1 MGMWPMDWEM
11 DHDSLISAGS
21 ALQKLRMYPYFDV
34 AHYLLASLVWYGV
47 FYSPFDIVHK
57 LISFKLIKVVVSIA
71 KEVQRTHKI
80 SHGVAYAA
88 KLYPESYMVQV
99 LVGVAKGAGSGVVK
113 IVEQLVRGTWVP
125 SQHEML
131 RPSFTTKACVVAALV
146 FTLERN
152 SMYVTAP
159 HDLVYLRA
167 LLLCRAVDA
176 TREEANAGKK
186 KIEDDLVDDK
196 KWKKNDKKNK

>member
-1 MGMWPMDWEM
+1 MSCDPRLFTEVVWRRLKKKKIKAVEAECIRLTSIFRETKRR
-11 DHDSLISAGS
+11 SLII
-21 ALQKLRMYPYFDV
+21 KCEIEK
-34 AHYLLASLVWYGV
+34 
-47 FYSPFDIVHK
+47 PFFAI
-57 LISFKLIKVVVSIA
+57 
-71 KEVQRTHKI
+71 QI

-159 HDLVYLRA
+159 HDLVYLCVVGFFSYFKLSA
-167 LLLCRAVDA
+167 LLLGVTDPLAPIENLFCALFMGGICDA
-176 TREEANAGKK
+176 LHK
-186 KIEDDLVDDK
+186 
-196 KWKKNDKKNK
+196 